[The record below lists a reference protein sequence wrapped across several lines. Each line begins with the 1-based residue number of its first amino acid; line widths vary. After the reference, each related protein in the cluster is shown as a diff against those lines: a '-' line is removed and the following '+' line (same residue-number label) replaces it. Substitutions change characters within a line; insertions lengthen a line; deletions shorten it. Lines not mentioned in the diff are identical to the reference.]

1 MKKSL
6 PTIHGKVIINRK
18 PLTVQQVVHI
28 IENELFHLI
37 VLPEPEDDMER
48 DMCWIKRLY
57 KHQLITGST
66 LGILFYLD
74 WDII

>member
-6 PTIHGKVIINRK
+6 PTIHGKVVLNRK
-18 PLTVQQVVHI
+18 PLTVKQVVYI
-28 IENELFHLI
+28 MENDLFHLI
-37 VLPEPEDDMER
+37 VLPEPEDEMES
-48 DMCWIKRLY
+48 DMCYIKRLY
-57 KHQLITGST
+57 KHGLITGST

>member
-6 PTIHGKVIINRK
+6 PTIHGKVITGRK
-18 PLTVQQVVHI
+18 PLTVKQVVYI
-28 IENELFHLI
+28 MENDLFHLI
-37 VLPEPEDDMER
+37 VLPEPEDEMES
-48 DMCWIKRLY
+48 DMCYIKRLF
-57 KHQLITGST
+57 KHRLITERT